1 MRPNPDSLAHRQE
14 VEAVTKAVPVAAVLV
29 VDSEVAWVLA
39 VVVEEAAK
47 SMSPTFVSFLPFS
60 SVSLWWA
67 VC

>member
-1 MRPNPDSLAHRQE
+1 
-14 VEAVTKAVPVAAVLV
+14 VVTKAVPVAAVLV

-39 VVVEEAAK
+39 VVVVEEAAK

>member
-1 MRPNPDSLAHRQE
+1 M
-14 VEAVTKAVPVAAVLV
+14 VTKAVLVAAVLV